1 MAGDIAGPVERWFIP
16 PGRVKLTCIVPRRAI
31 AMAISE
37 GDRHDA
43 YLRRGQR
50 PVLDVEGI
58 LTMLRRR
65 AAFIAGVTLACAALS
80 LAYILLA
87 PPRYNALGRIQLA
100 QLGSQLPQTDAASP
114 KAGDAEIGNE
124 IRALT
129 SRTILDKVIANER
142 LEADPLF
149 GARPAGIFRALL
161 VSIGLVPVTD
171 THAIAL
177 RRLERAVSV
186 KQQIGSQAVDIN
198 VVTSDRETSA
208 RVANALMDSYLEETS
223 NKRSDVTPRA
233 VASADVALEIL
244 QACLRDAEQ
253 NYQKYRQDNSIATGQ
268 PLIAKQVDELSSQ
281 VTAAE
286 ARVTNL
292 RSTLTQIQRARDDR
306 DFGAIPEALRN
317 RTIETLR
324 NRYTVARRIE
334 ADLSETLGPR
344 HPDLK
349 FAKLQ
354 TAEARRMLDQAVGD
368 MARSTAAELDRARAA
383 VTRLKARL
391 EASRKELT
399 MSSET
404 LARLRELEREV
415 ETNRA
420 AYQAFL
426 LKSRDISERPQ
437 LDNSLPRI
445 LSYATP
451 PLERAGPST
460 VRVLLISVLLGL
472 GLAVSLAWLLEL
484 MDSQRERP
492 RVAK

>member
-1 MAGDIAGPVERWFIP
+1 
-16 PGRVKLTCIVPRRAI
+16 
-31 AMAISE
+31 MAISE
-37 GDRHDA
+37 GDRHEA
-43 YLRRGQR
+43 YLHRGQR
-50 PVLDVEGI
+50 PIMDVEGI
-58 LTMLRRR
+58 LAMLRRR
-65 AAFIAGVTLACAALS
+65 AAFIGGVTFACAALS
-80 LAYILLA
+80 LVYVLLA
-87 PPRYNALGRIQLA
+87 PPKYNALGRIQLA
-100 QLGSQLPQTDAASP
+100 QPGSQFPEIDVASP
-114 KAGDAEIGNE
+114 KAGDAEIGSG
-124 IRALT
+124 IGALT

-149 GARPAGIFRALL
+149 GARPVGILRAPL
-161 VSIGLVPVTD
+161 VRMGLVPTTD
-171 THAIAL
+171 AHAIAL
-177 RRLERAVSV
+177 RQLERAVSV
-186 KQQIGSQAVDIN
+186 KQQIGSEIVDIN

-208 RVANALMDSYLEETS
+208 RIANAVMESYLGETS
-223 NKRSDVTPRA
+223 SARPDATPRA
-233 VASADVALEIL
+233 VAPADVSLETL
-244 QACLRDAEQ
+244 QARLRDAEQ
-253 NYQKYRQDNSIATGQ
+253 NYQKYRQDNSGATGQ
-268 PLIAKQVDELSSQ
+268 PLIAKQIDELSSQ
-281 VTAAE
+281 VAAAE
-286 ARVTNL
+286 ARVSSL

-306 DFGAIPEALRN
+306 DFSAIPEALRN
-317 RTIETLR
+317 RTVEALR

-354 TAEARRMLDQAVGD
+354 AAAARRMLDQAVGD

-404 LARLRELEREV
+404 LGRLRELEREV

-426 LKSRDISERPQ
+426 LRSRDIGERPQ
-437 LDNSLPRI
+437 PDNSLPRI

-451 PLERAGPST
+451 PLERAGPSP
-460 VRVLLISVLLGL
+460 VRVLFMSVLLGL

-484 MDSQRERP
+484 MDERGG
-492 RVAK
+492 RGARR